1 MKQKVTKSAAAHRFF
16 LFYAACVCAFA
27 AGVIPAR
34 ALDYTAVTDALG
46 SLFGSA
52 ADANEGLTTF
62 RSLNIPSGGK
72 AEALGTAFTGLA
84 DDVGFFDYN
93 PAASCLL
100 VQTQAAVMHN
110 AWIADSAL
118 ETCAGT
124 IRFNNLGLGA
134 AVKCFYVPFTQY
146 NLFGDRISGGYYS
159 ETTAILNVSYNF
171 FSGYYFKGLA
181 VGANIKA
188 SYRSVPD
195 FADSKTNE
203 LLQGSGLGQSAF
215 AVMADVGIMLR
226 FNAAKRFA
234 SREPNLKIGI
244 AVTNLGAA
252 VTGFGTAGGAHIDD
266 PLPTRIAFGISY
278 RPIRPLTLTAEF
290 RQPINLQNILLSQ
303 LCSGGIGVQLQVVS
317 FFSVQ
322 AGFLIQGY
330 NPRVS
335 LGSMLSFKSIDVQI
349 NYTLDLTSSLNPLNR
364 ISLSAQLKL
373 GDRGRAE
380 QQRETDR
387 LYAQALKLYAEG
399 NLEMARSTLYALL
412 VQDPSFDPAQRII
425 DEIEAALEMQRM
437 IIDFQMLDTLPE
449 QQAEQPPLPSSQ

>member
-215 AVMADVGIMLR
+215 AVMADVGGVALHFHEVLER
-226 FNAAKRFA
+226 
-234 SREPNLKIGI
+234 
-244 AVTNLGAA
+244 LGKTHL
-252 VTGFGTAGGAHIDD
+252 VLHDQY
-266 PLPTRIAFGISY
+266 PH
-278 RPIRPLTLTAEF
+278 
-290 RQPINLQNILLSQ
+290 
-303 LCSGGIGVQLQVVS
+303 
-317 FFSVQ
+317 
-322 AGFLIQGY
+322 
-330 NPRVS
+330 
-335 LGSMLSFKSIDVQI
+335 
-349 NYTLDLTSSLNPLNR
+349 
-364 ISLSAQLKL
+364 
-373 GDRGRAE
+373 GR
-380 QQRETDR
+380 
-387 LYAQALKLYAEG
+387 
-399 NLEMARSTLYALL
+399 
-412 VQDPSFDPAQRII
+412 PSFGCMGMGVTPRSRRRPRR
-425 DEIEAALEMQRM
+425 AACPRWQWWPDRWWCRHPDGHS
-437 IIDFQMLDTLPE
+437 IRWHPDFHRRW
-449 QQAEQPPLPSSQ
+449 SG